1 MGAFFILIGLEFV
14 DRHRRCIIILKKFD
28 RRLPSKNDN
37 TEINEMIKDKEVR
50 VIDEDG
56 NQLGIMSADEALDIA
71 VEKKLDLVKIA
82 AQANPPVCK
91 IMDYGKYRY
100 EQQKREKENRK
111 NQKTLSVKEIRISVG
126 IDNHDIETKAKSAI
140 KFLSAGDKVKV
151 NLRLRGREMGN
162 TELAIAVVQKFCEAV
177 GDAANVDYA
186 PKLEG
191 RSIVTSLSPK

>member
-1 MGAFFILIGLEFV
+1 MIDFSIY
-14 DRHRRCIIILKKFD
+14 RRCVIILKKFD
-28 RRLPSKNDN
+28 RRLPSKSDN
-37 TEINEMIKDKEVR
+37 TEINEMIRDKELR

-56 NQLGIMSADEALDIA
+56 NQLGIMSADEAMDIA
-71 VEKKLDLVKIA
+71 IEKKLDLVKIA

-126 IDNHDIETKAKSAI
+126 IDTHDIETKAKNAI

-162 TELAIAVVQKFCEAV
+162 IELATAVVEKFCEAV
-177 GDAANVDYA
+177 GDAATVDFP